1 MGKKLVAIVG
11 ALALGLAA
19 LIGAAAPATVTAAAQ
34 TVETVNGP
42 VKVKPG
48 QIAIPVGEGVRIEGQ
63 RITRISK
70 AEALRDRGKYRAL
83 SGQLQSN
90 RECNIDESG
99 YDSTGLYRHWHGYI
113 LVWVQ
118 WQQNADN
125 TKVAVWPVQAT
136 SPTDSDQ
143 PISMYNWTNYV
154 ALISNGYYGG
164 DSGTWSQYQP
174 DIDVDV
180 FGQDGGYQHVR
191 SNIRWSPASAA
202 PYIVWRA
209 KSLDP
214 YLAFSWVSANYPEV
228 FGDAPSYTGCKTW
241 WDSER

>member
-1 MGKKLVAIVG
+1 MGKKLAATVG

-19 LIGAAAPATVTAAAQ
+19 LIGAAAPASTSAPTQ
-34 TVETVNGP
+34 TVETASGP

-48 QIAIPVGEGVRIEGQ
+48 QIVIPVGEGVRIEGQ

-70 AEALRDRGKYRAL
+70 AEALRDKGKYRAL
-83 SGQLQSN
+83 TGRIESN
-90 RECNIDESG
+90 RSCTIEETG
-99 YDSTGLYRHWHGYI
+99 YDSTGLYRHWYGVI
-113 LVWVQ
+113 DIRVQ

-125 TKVAVWPVQAT
+125 TKVAVWPYQAT

-143 PISMYNWTNYV
+143 PISMVNHTNYV
-154 ALISNGYYGG
+154 VLISNGYYGG

-180 FGQDGGYQHVR
+180 FGQGQYQHVR
-191 SNIRWSPASAA
+191 SNIRWSPSSAA

-214 YLAFSWVSANYPEV
+214 YLAFSWVAANYPEV

-241 WDSER
+241 WDS